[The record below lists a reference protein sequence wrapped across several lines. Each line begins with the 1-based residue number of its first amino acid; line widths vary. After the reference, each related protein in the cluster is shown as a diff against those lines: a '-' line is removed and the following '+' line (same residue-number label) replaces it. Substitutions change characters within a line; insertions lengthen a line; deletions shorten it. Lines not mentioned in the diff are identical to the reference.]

1 MIQLTLKACRRLH
14 AGVRPITRIWITLIA
29 AAAVYPRRVLH
40 TCCVLLAI
48 VFSFKCA
55 VLHPLTEKVHPQFSS
70 KKSFNFL

>member
-1 MIQLTLKACRRLH
+1 MKNMIQLTLKACRRLH
-14 AGVRPITRIWITLIA
+14 AGVRPIIRIWITLI

-55 VLHPLTEKVHPQFSS
+55 VLQKKKVSIFCKLLSVGI
-70 KKSFNFL
+70 F